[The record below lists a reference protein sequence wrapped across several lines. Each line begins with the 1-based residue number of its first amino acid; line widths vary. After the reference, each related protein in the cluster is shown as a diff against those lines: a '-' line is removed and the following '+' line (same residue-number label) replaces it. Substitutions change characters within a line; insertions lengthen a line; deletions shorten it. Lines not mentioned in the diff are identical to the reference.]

1 MCKQKQIIST
11 GVVRIKE
18 IKRFLYL
25 LPLLLCQAMR
35 TSPRPLPPGLSRG
48 GRLQTSTYPK
58 RIRSSMKRII
68 LLYTK

>member
-35 TSPRPLPPGLSRG
+35 TSPRPLPPGLPLLQLCG
-48 GRLQTSTYPK
+48 GFQSHPGCMSFCGYWP
-58 RIRSSMKRII
+58 I
-68 LLYTK
+68 TKF